1 MPRLR
6 DKPIEKDD
14 FLEYLKSHDD
24 FQFELDVFRLCLAGG
39 ATVEHGGIYSDPI
52 TKKDRQFDIRI
63 LFQKGQLLVR
73 LAVECKNLK
82 SNYPLLVSR
91 IPRSADE
98 AFHEIILSRQQSLL
112 LHGVNAGRSIRVQG
126 AEGLFNAGEPVGK
139 STAQVGRTP
148 GGDLLA
154 GDAEVYE
161 KWAQALASASDLV
174 RESVDDYK
182 LTHTPE
188 AATVVIPILVVADG
202 TLWTIDY
209 SADGAPMA
217 DPRCVESCEIFLRKD
232 IWTGPM
238 GIGYTF
244 SHLLV
249 FTKSKFDG
257 YLDRLATNDLYWDR
271 IFPKKNLEG
280 TLILKGT
287 DEV

>member
-1 MPRLR
+1 MAKLK
-6 DKPIEKDD
+6 DQPIEKDD

-39 ATVEHGGIYSDPI
+39 ATVEHGGMYSDPI
-52 TKKDRQFDIRI
+52 TKKDRQFDIRM

-82 SNYPLLVSR
+82 TNYPLLVSR

-98 AFHEIILSRQQSLL
+98 AFHEIILSREQSHL
-112 LHGVNAGRSIRVQG
+112 LHGINAGRTIRVQG
-126 AEGLFNAGEPVGK
+126 SGGLFNAGEPVAK
-139 STAQVGRTP
+139 STTQVGRNTN
-148 GGDLLA
+148 GELLT

-174 RESVDDYK
+174 SESVDDYK
-182 LTHTPE
+182 LTDTPE
-188 AATVVIPILVVADG
+188 GATVVIPILVVADG

-209 SADGAPMA
+209 SADGTPLA
-217 DPRCVESCEIFLRKD
+217 DPRSADSCEIFLRKD

-249 FTKSKFDG
+249 FTKSKFHG

-271 IFPKKNLEG
+271 IFPKQNLQG
-280 TLILKGT
+280 TLILKRA
-287 DEV
+287 D